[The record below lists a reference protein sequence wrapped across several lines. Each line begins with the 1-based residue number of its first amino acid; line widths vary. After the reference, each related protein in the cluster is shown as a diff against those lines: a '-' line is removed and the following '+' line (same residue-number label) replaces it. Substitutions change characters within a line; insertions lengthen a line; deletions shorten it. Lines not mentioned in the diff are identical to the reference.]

1 MLAISLYGTLLVLSS
16 LPIIF
21 AAFDLNCSSPC
32 EVVQKDIVIVGG
44 GAAGSHAAVR
54 LREDYN
60 KSVIVIEQEPI
71 LVSNLSCISS

>member
-1 MLAISLYGTLLVLSS
+1 MLATGLYGAFLAFSS
-16 LPIIF
+16 LPTIF
-21 AAFDLNCSSPC
+21 AALDLNCSSPC

-60 KSVIVIEQEPI
+60 KSAIVIEQEPI
-71 LVSNLSCISS
+71 LVSNLYCISS